1 MKHNY
6 KKIVLSILVLL
17 AAGISPNLFV
27 ISQAGAANLSDLAVN
42 FLLPSII
49 IVVLLIII
57 SYYMGVKDLSSQIGK
72 GLSAG
77 MISTLGLEIVRE
89 VGFHL
94 GGMPGDM
101 PKLLGVLLLN
111 QFAQGPDTLSNI
123 AGWSY
128 HFWNGASFGI
138 VYIVLFG
145 RGREWGGVIYALLI
159 GIGFM
164 ASPAVIPLG
173 VGHFGV
179 DFGIGFPITVL
190 LAHLAFGIILGW
202 LIFKWNEEGLSIFS
216 TINKIIN
223 HKKGT
228 RQAKYIEAKS

>member
-1 MKHNY
+1 MKHEY
-6 KKIVLSILVLL
+6 KKLVLSIITLL

-27 ISQAGAANLSDLAVN
+27 ASQAGIAELSDLAIS
-42 FLLPSII
+42 FLIPSVV
-49 IVVLLIII
+49 IVILLIIV
-57 SYYMGVKDLSSQIGK
+57 SYYWRVNDLSKQIWI
-72 GLSAG
+72 GLLAG

-89 VGFHL
+89 IGFHL

-138 VYIVLFG
+138 IYSILFG
-145 RGREWGGVIYALLI
+145 RGQKWGGIVYALFI

-179 DFGIGFPITVL
+179 DFGVGFPITVL
-190 LAHLAFGIILGW
+190 LAHLAFGTILGW
-202 LIFKWNEEGLSIFS
+202 LVYKWNKENLSIFS
-216 TINKIIN
+216 TIKAIIN
-223 HKKGT
+223 KTKET
-228 RQAKYIEAKS
+228 E

>member
-1 MKHNY
+1 MKYGIEKMKHEN
-6 KKIVLSILVLL
+6 KKIVLSIIALL

-27 ISQAGAANLSDLAVN
+27 ISQAGYADLSDLAVN
-42 FLLPSII
+42 FLLPSVIVII
-49 IVVLLIII
+49 LLIIFTN
-57 SYYMGVKDLSSQIGK
+57 YWGVKDLSGQIWK
-72 GLSAG
+72 GLLAG
-77 MISTLGLEIVRE
+77 MISTIGLEIVRE
-89 VGFHL
+89 IGFHL

-111 QFAQGPDTLSNI
+111 QFAQGPDTVSNI

-138 VYIVLFG
+138 IYSVLFG
-145 RGREWGGVIYALLI
+145 RGRKWGGIIYALII

-179 DFGIGFPITVL
+179 DFGIGFPITVI
-190 LAHLAFGIILGW
+190 LAHFALGTILGL
-202 LIFKWNEEGLSIFS
+202 LIFKWNREGLSIFS
-216 TINKIIN
+216 TVKKLINS
-223 HKKGT
+223 KKE
-228 RQAKYIEAKS
+228 IE